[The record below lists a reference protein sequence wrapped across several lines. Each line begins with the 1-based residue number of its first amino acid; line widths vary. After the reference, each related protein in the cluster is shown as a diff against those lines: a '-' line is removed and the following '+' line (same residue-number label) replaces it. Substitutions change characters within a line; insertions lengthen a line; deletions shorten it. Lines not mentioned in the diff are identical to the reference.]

1 MDLDLGAPTV
11 TTDIARRLRARIRA
25 GELSPG
31 DRLPAERD
39 LAKQMGV
46 GRVSVREALRLLQAG
61 GYVEVRRGATG
72 GTFVTQ
78 LDLPYRNWLSEIRSG
93 VGDVTDILD
102 LRIGLEGQAAKL
114 AATRRTDAELEAMAA
129 AIEEMSTSDS
139 RVSFR
144 NSDARFH
151 AALAQAARNPRL
163 ESAIASAR
171 GEMFAPLDALVYTE
185 VVESSRAG
193 HLAVY
198 EAVRDGDADRAR
210 RAMEDHLEQTREE
223 LELLIFGK
231 NAVDAVGP
239 HPLPSAD

>member
-1 MDLDLGAPTV
+1 MDLDLGAPSV
-11 TTDIARRLRARIRA
+11 TSDVARRLRARIRA
-25 GELSPG
+25 GDLGPG

-46 GRVSVREALRLLQAG
+46 GRVSIREALRLLQAG

-78 LDLPYRNWLSEIRSG
+78 LDRPYRNWLSEMRSG
-93 VGDVTDILD
+93 AGEITDILD
-102 LRIGLEGQAAKL
+102 LRIGLECQAAKL
-114 AATRRTDAELEAMAA
+114 AADRRTDDELAAMET
-129 AIEEMSTSDS
+129 AIDEMSSSDS

-151 AALAQAARNPRL
+151 GALAQAARNERL

-171 GEMFAPLDALVYTE
+171 GEMFAPLDELVYTE
-185 VVESSRAG
+185 IVESSRAG
-193 HLAVY
+193 HLAIY
-198 EAVRDGDADRAR
+198 EAVRDRDAERAR
-210 RAMEDHLEQTREE
+210 RAMEEHLEQTRQE

-231 NAVDAVGP
+231 DGTAPGP
-239 HPLPSAD
+239 V

>member
-11 TTDIARRLRARIRA
+11 TADIARRLRARIRA
-25 GELSPG
+25 GELGPG

-46 GRVSVREALRLLQAG
+46 GRVSIREALRLLQAG

-78 LDLPYRNWLSEIRSG
+78 LDRPYRNWLSEMRSG
-93 VGDVTDILD
+93 VGEITEILD
-102 LRIGLEGQAAKL
+102 LRIGLEGQAARL
-114 AATRRTDAELEAMAA
+114 AASRRTDAELEVMAA
-129 AIEEMSTSDS
+129 AIDEMSSSHS

-151 AALAQAARNPRL
+151 GALAQAARNQRL
-163 ESAIASAR
+163 ESAIAGAR
-171 GEMFAPLDALVYTE
+171 GEMFAPLDELVYTE
-185 VVESSRAG
+185 IVESSRAG

-198 EAVRDGDADRAR
+198 EAVRDGDPERAR
-210 RAMEDHLEQTREE
+210 RAMEEHLEQTRHE

-231 NAVDAVGP
+231 GAEGHA
-239 HPLPSAD
+239 